1 MYLAILQ
8 VEHVI
13 REQNFMAANEI
24 IELFC
29 ELIVTRLPIIAKQK
43 FVLRNP
49 WLNKLFILITKRS
62 PNLLLPLCHPFIQGM
77 SSRLERRHLQ
87 FDICSSKVLRAP

>member
-1 MYLAILQ
+1 MDLANLQ

-43 FVLRNP
+43 FVFNYHHLP
-49 WLNKLFILITKRS
+49 KL
-62 PNLLLPLCHPFIQGM
+62 
-77 SSRLERRHLQ
+77 
-87 FDICSSKVLRAP
+87 ICSHKYGK

>member
-1 MYLAILQ
+1 MHMYRTMRKTLSTISQIKLFGLFQ

-13 REQNFMAANEI
+13 REQNTMAANEI

-43 FVLRNP
+43 YVYLATFP
-49 WLNKLFILITKRS
+49 
-62 PNLLLPLCHPFIQGM
+62 C
-77 SSRLERRHLQ
+77 LQ
-87 FDICSSKVLRAP
+87 N

>member
-1 MYLAILQ
+1 MKSLNLGKMHDVLVKICCAPYFFRSMAEMEQFMRPFFFNFWILAIVQ

-43 FVLRNP
+43 FA
-49 WLNKLFILITKRS
+49 F
-62 PNLLLPLCHPFIQGM
+62 HYH
-77 SSRLERRHLQ
+77 HLA
-87 FDICSSKVLRAP
+87 S

>member
-49 WLNKLFILITKRS
+49 WLKKLFILKTKRR
-62 PNLLLPLCHPFIQGM
+62 PNFLLLLLLSFYSGNVQ
-77 SSRLERRHLQ
+77 Q
-87 FDICSSKVLRAP
+87 T